1 MSEKLRYLAELR
13 TTQQRLGE
21 VQSLLDSDLFM
32 ARLKKPEPV
41 RDITESKLESITPE
55 AMDAL
60 KELLDLY
67 SKASEV
73 LMEVEKFFREDL
85 ASNITHIDMEHR
97 TEIEGVINKIREL
110 QDKVQILKEI
120 EAVGSIL
127 KNENFN
133 LYLINEVNDILT
145 SGIYYSLYGVLSYLE
160 DYLLTVYNLFSEDHL
175 SKYETFEVFKPK
187 SLYELA
193 KEAKKAGLPSV
204 ALDIERLEKTLYM
217 VLSDPQSFKILL
229 NGNKVKRAYLTIK
242 TQYEEFLAQYHNWRT
257 HYPILGEVIES
268 LRDLVDSM
276 KFFLVNA
283 LDLVRGAYGLRSLL
297 TELGYKSPSQRL
309 TFFLPLVDK
318 RTNLHDQDAL
328 LKYIPDELSF
338 SLLFND
344 LAYTIH
350 RIAEMIIYYTNYLSN
365 VLGLSNLQVYKLENC
380 HVPLFSRISSGP
392 LFNFAVAWLNT
403 VCALMDSWITS
414 EDRDSLAGYIINDT
428 SAWFRVGSAMGHAMH
443 VRKEG
448 DTWIINYYDTDK
460 PVNNTLAKLLR
471 VIPRVEVE
479 VWNVEPRQGPTGID
493 LSNSGL
499 IIKTKDDKALP
510 FIGAILGFA
519 TSMDLNIRDLG
530 RDIYDAIIKYAEE
543 ISPQLALI
551 AKAAFSP
558 GK

>member
-175 SKYETFEVFKPK
+175 SKYETFEVFKPR
-187 SLYELA
+187 SLYEL
-193 KEAKKAGLPSV
+193 
-204 ALDIERLEKTLYM
+204 ERGQKSWSSKCGFGHRETRK
-217 VLSDPQSFKILL
+217 
-229 NGNKVKRAYLTIK
+229 
-242 TQYEEFLAQYHNWRT
+242 
-257 HYPILGEVIES
+257 
-268 LRDLVDSM
+268 
-276 KFFLVNA
+276 NA
-283 LDLVRGAYGLRSLL
+283 LHGIIRS
-297 TELGYKSPSQRL
+297 TIIQ
-309 TFFLPLVDK
+309 
-318 RTNLHDQDAL
+318 
-328 LKYIPDELSF
+328 
-338 SLLFND
+338 D
-344 LAYTIH
+344 LA
-350 RIAEMIIYYTNYLSN
+350 
-365 VLGLSNLQVYKLENC
+365 
-380 HVPLFSRISSGP
+380 
-392 LFNFAVAWLNT
+392 
-403 VCALMDSWITS
+403 
-414 EDRDSLAGYIINDT
+414 
-428 SAWFRVGSAMGHAMH
+428 
-443 VRKEG
+443 
-448 DTWIINYYDTDK
+448 
-460 PVNNTLAKLLR
+460 
-471 VIPRVEVE
+471 
-479 VWNVEPRQGPTGID
+479 
-493 LSNSGL
+493 
-499 IIKTKDDKALP
+499 
-510 FIGAILGFA
+510 
-519 TSMDLNIRDLG
+519 
-530 RDIYDAIIKYAEE
+530 
-543 ISPQLALI
+543 
-551 AKAAFSP
+551 
-558 GK
+558 

>member
-1 MSEKLRYLAELR
+1 M
-13 TTQQRLGE
+13 
-21 VQSLLDSDLFM
+21 LDPDLFM

-55 AMDAL
+55 VMNAL

-85 ASNITHIDMEHR
+85 ASNITHIDIEHR
-97 TEIEGVINKIREL
+97 TEIESIINKIKKL
-110 QDKVQILKEI
+110 HDKVQILKEI
-120 EAVGSIL
+120 EAISSIL
-127 KNENFN
+127 KTENFN
-133 LYLINEVNDILT
+133 LYLINEINDTLT
-145 SGIYYSLYGVLSYLE
+145 DSIYYSLYGVLSYLK
-160 DYLLTVYNLFSEDHL
+160 DYLLTAYNLFSEDHL
-175 SKYETFEVFKPK
+175 SKYEVFKPK

-193 KEAKKAGLPSV
+193 NEVKKAGLPSV

-217 VLSDPQSFKILL
+217 ALFDPQSFKILL
-229 NGNKVKRAYLTIK
+229 NGNKVKRVYLTIK

-257 HYPILGEVIES
+257 HYPILGEVIEE

-276 KFFLVNA
+276 KFFLINA
-283 LDLVRGAYGLRSLL
+283 LDLVRSAYELRSLL

-309 TFFLPLVDK
+309 TFFLPLVDR
-318 RTNLHDQDAL
+318 RTNLYDQDAL

-403 VCALMDSWITS
+403 VCTLMEGWIAN
-414 EDRDSLAGYIINDT
+414 EDADAPAGYIIDDT
-428 SAWFRVGSAMGHAMH
+428 TAWFRVGSAMGHAMH
-443 VRKEG
+443 IKKEG
-448 DTWIINYYDTDK
+448 DIWVINYYDTDSS
-460 PVNNTLAKLLR
+460 VNNTLAKLLR
-471 VIPRVEVE
+471 VLPGVEVE
-479 VWNVEPRQGPTGID
+479 VFNVGARFEPTGID
-493 LSNSGL
+493 VSNSGL
-499 IIKTKDDKALP
+499 IIKTRNDKILP

-519 TSMDLNIRDLG
+519 TSMDLKIRDLG
-530 RDIYDAIIKYAEE
+530 RGIYNEIIKFAET
-543 ISPQLALI
+543 ISPQLSLI
-551 AKAAFSP
+551 AKAAFGP